1 MSIHAYKATTCCWA
15 SRQQQE
21 QQAYIHFLISLYMKK
36 AARNTG
42 TQHPIFW
49 TKKISDMLGWSW
61 IIIIARRIYLPTI
74 SKPSFQKGFCKS
86 WSNICVK
93 KNGYGISSSF
103 FFCAKSIKHVWGV
116 GIKKTT
122 AMENHQ
128 TSYKCVHIYMSLQN
142 YCKWSGIYFCS
153 VVCFEKTNHIAA
165 LGFWWWLDCH
175 DLCWCC
181 AQVVVVVCGK
191 LYCSWTWGCGAG
203 ESVSSTVWTW
213 SGRAAS
219 ICESLIS
226 SPPVSVY
233 GKSLLN
239 QKTPFWIVSAWH
251 SGELIA
257 RFYILLLPWKKL

>member
-1 MSIHAYKATTCCWA
+1 
-15 SRQQQE
+15 
-21 QQAYIHFLISLYMKK
+21 
-36 AARNTG
+36 
-42 TQHPIFW
+42 
-49 TKKISDMLGWSW
+49 MLGGLGSSSLQEES
-61 IIIIARRIYLPTI
+61 IYLLSPNLHFIKVSANHDRTFVEN
-74 SKPSFQKGFCKS
+74 KTAME
-86 WSNICVK
+86 
-93 KNGYGISSSF
+93 SSSF
-103 FFCAKSIKHVWGV
+103 FFCAKSITHVWGV
-116 GIKKTT
+116 GIKKTM

-153 VVCFEKTNHIAA
+153 VVCFEKTHHIAA
-165 LGFWWWLDCH
+165 LGFQWWLDCH

-203 ESVSSTVWTW
+203 ESVSSAVWTW

-226 SPPVSVY
+226 TPPVTVY

-239 QKTPFWIVSAWH
+239 QKTPFWIVSSWH

-257 RFYILLLPWKKL
+257 RFYMLLLLPWKNL